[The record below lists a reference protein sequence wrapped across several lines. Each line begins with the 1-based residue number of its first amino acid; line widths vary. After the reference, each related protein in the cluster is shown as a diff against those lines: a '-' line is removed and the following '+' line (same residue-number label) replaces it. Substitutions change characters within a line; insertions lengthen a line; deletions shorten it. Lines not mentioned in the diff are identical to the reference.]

1 MKWTKEA
8 ATKELNTLA
17 IQAEELKAHTRNS
30 SEHIQWLVKTRRFLR
45 EVFGDNSEYYETF
58 CSLPWKRKGSFSV
71 GGPAFPGE
79 TANPQRGITRV
90 HQEAYMEHLEVA
102 KGLLFAAKEELV
114 SSEIEEVYKGKDT
127 PPEASLLM
135 KIFSTIE
142 YKLRKLIRDTPD
154 NERVIQDALENLLI
168 GADIPYSRESD
179 SIEYSSKTYI
189 SDFSIPKADL
199 AIECKFCARSSR
211 EKEMI
216 AEINDD
222 ILAYKTKYGNILFV
236 IYDIGIIRDID
247 RFIGNFETQ
256 EGVIVKIIKH

>member
-1 MKWTKEA
+1 MKWTKKA
-8 ATKELNTLA
+8 AIKELNILE
-17 IQAEELKAHTRNS
+17 IQAEELKAYARNS
-30 SEHIQWLVKTRRFLR
+30 SEHIQWLVKTKRFLR
-45 EVFGDNSEYYETF
+45 EVFGDNSEYYATF
-58 CSLPWKRKGSFSV
+58 CSLSWRREGSFSV

-79 TANPQRGITRV
+79 TANPQRGINRV
-90 HQEAYMEHLEVA
+90 YQEAYIEHLEIA
-102 KGLLFAAKEELV
+102 KGLLLAAKEELT

-142 YKLRKLIRDTPD
+142 YKLRKLIRDTPN
-154 NERVIQDALENLLI
+154 NEKVVQDALENLLI
-168 GADIPYSRESD
+168 GADIPYSREAD
-179 SIEYSSKTYI
+179 SIEYSSKTYT
-189 SDFSIPKADL
+189 SDFSISKADL
-199 AIECKFCARSSR
+199 AIECKFCARSGR

-236 IYDIGIIRDID
+236 IYDVGVIRDVD
-247 RFIGNFETQ
+247 RFIGHFETQ